1 MPNSCGWE
9 VDTYLGD
16 RFKKKHEGD
25 KLAPL
30 STLQDCKDGK
40 RLLTNFADFPPME
53 RIKATTAHAG
63 ACPELVEGSSAALSQ
78 RLQRRGRRWELR

>member
-25 KLAPL
+25 KLSPL

-40 RLLTNFADFPPME
+40 RLLTNFADFFCFP
-53 RIKATTAHAG
+53 RIKTDVDATPQKHRA
-63 ACPELVEGSSAALSQ
+63 
-78 RLQRRGRRWELR
+78 RRDF